1 MCKSKAESPSWK
13 RISPKKANLAVKKG
27 ARRPQPRGSRTRS
40 AQELRRRHR
49 SHGSRWGRR
58 SRLGAATSFFFFLMV
73 VWNEMLQNSKSQEV
87 GENQLRGTRAPAA
100 PADAPAQPRAPTRGR
115 APLARYQPPGSGGM
129 HPLPTLPPASR
140 PDPPGLSGIPHVHRD
155 QCGWR
160 RGRSKNTQEA
170 KARKICW
177 RGAEPVEDF
186 ALLLNKCLSSIH

>member
-1 MCKSKAESPSWK
+1 MEKNLPKKSKPCSKE
-13 RISPKKANLAVKKG
+13 
-27 ARRPQPRGSRTRS
+27 RRPPPATARLQNSLSPGAASS
-40 AQELRRRHR
+40 AQKPRLQVGSEEQAWRRH
-49 SHGSRWGRR
+49 
-58 SRLGAATSFFFFLMV
+58 LFFFFFLMV